1 MLIDTHCHLHDPEWF
16 SDREREEFL
25 ENAQKEG
32 VEELICIGTNHTD
45 SLVAEQFA
53 REHGGA
59 YWTYG
64 IHPEFAEQRRAQI
77 ELARA
82 WFRENYGA
90 ETRADARKLVA
101 IGEVGLDY
109 HYEGFDRAAQI
120 RLFEE
125 TLQLAQDYDLPVSLH
140 LRAAF
145 ADAFAILDNFP
156 GLCGVI
162 HSFIGSKRDLKKALE
177 RGFYIGVNG
186 LITYNTIALPPLE
199 RMVLETDAPF
209 LTPVPYRDRI
219 KTNQPAYVKAVM
231 VYLAQ
236 KLAVPEN
243 KIAEETTENARKL
256 FRI

>member
-16 SDREREEFL
+16 SDAQRMEFL
-25 ENAQKEG
+25 QNARENGAKEI
-32 VEELICIGTNHTD
+32 ICIGTNHTD
-45 SLVAEQFA
+45 SLVARKFA
-53 REHGGA
+53 TENEGV

-64 IHPEFAEQRRAQI
+64 IHPEFAEQGGTQI

-82 WFRENYGA
+82 WFRENFGA
-90 ETRADARKLVA
+90 EMRAGAGKLVA

-145 ADAFAILDNFP
+145 VDAFAILDNFP
-156 GLCGVI
+156 GVCGVI
-162 HSFIGSKRDLKKALE
+162 HSFTGSKRDLKKALE
-177 RGFYIGVNG
+177 CGFYIGVNG
-186 LITYNTIALPPLE
+186 LITYNTITLPPLE
-199 RMVLETDAPF
+199 RILLETDAPF

-236 KLAVPEN
+236 KLDVPEN